1 MFLISEFRILSNIQ
15 DGDLSTKS
23 NIKLLKLQKKHH
35 VLQGSPKF
43 AKLLV
48 IRTSMVY
55 LQHTK
60 CMPASHFYIPTCQ
73 SHNNF
78 SIWAWQKAD
87 QFLNYFSKEFFNF
100 SIMLNICT
108 FQEHLGNSRKF
119 ILQNKVFK
127 LWHLKN
133 FIKEKPYQPKTFDI
147 VFNGAHRI
155 NQTIIQLV

>member
-78 SIWAWQKAD
+78 SIWHANVPKAC
-87 QFLNYFSKEFFNF
+87 QFFNWGASMTKSRPISQLF
-100 SIMLNICT
+100 FKRI
-108 FQEHLGNSRKF
+108 FQFFNYAEHLYISR
-119 ILQNKVFK
+119 
-127 LWHLKN
+127 
-133 FIKEKPYQPKTFDI
+133 TFGQ
-147 VFNGAHRI
+147 F
-155 NQTIIQLV
+155 

>member
-78 SIWAWQKAD
+78 SIWHANVPKACQFFNLGCQHDKKQTNFSTIFQK
-87 QFLNYFSKEFFNF
+87 NF
-100 SIMLNICT
+100 SIFQLCWTFVHFKNIWAILENLSCKTKFLN
-108 FQEHLGNSRKF
+108 
-119 ILQNKVFK
+119 
-127 LWHLKN
+127 
-133 FIKEKPYQPKTFDI
+133 FDI
-147 VFNGAHRI
+147 
-155 NQTIIQLV
+155 

>member
-1 MFLISEFRILSNIQ
+1 MFYRVLPSLLNCLSSVPAWYIYNIPNACQHLIFTYQHAKVIIIFQFGMPMCQKHANFLI
-15 DGDLSTKS
+15 G
-23 NIKLLKLQKKHH
+23 
-35 VLQGSPKF
+35 VP
-43 AKLLV
+43 
-48 IRTSMVY
+48 
-55 LQHTK
+55 
-60 CMPASHFYIPTCQ
+60 
-73 SHNNF
+73 
-78 SIWAWQKAD
+78 AWQKAD

>member
-1 MFLISEFRILSNIQ
+1 MFYRVLPSLLNCLSSVPAWYIYNIPNACQHLIFTYQHAKVIIIFQFGMPMCQKHANFLIWGASM
-15 DGDLSTKS
+15 TKS
-23 NIKLLKLQKKHH
+23 RPISQLFFKRIFQ
-35 VLQGSPKF
+35 
-43 AKLLV
+43 
-48 IRTSMVY
+48 
-55 LQHTK
+55 
-60 CMPASHFYIPTCQ
+60 
-73 SHNNF
+73 
-78 SIWAWQKAD
+78 
-87 QFLNYFSKEFFNF
+87 FFNF